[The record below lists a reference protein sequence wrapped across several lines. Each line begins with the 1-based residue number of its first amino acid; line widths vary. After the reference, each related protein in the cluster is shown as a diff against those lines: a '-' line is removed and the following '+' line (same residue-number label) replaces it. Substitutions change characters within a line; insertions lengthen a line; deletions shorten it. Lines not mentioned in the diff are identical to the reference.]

1 MIERSAESVLSV
13 APAIA
18 GIGDWNVQVHLGG
31 SGGLSSRRLKGV
43 FEDVFANGSHG
54 ARSLGGIRL
63 EVLPVCRRFPRTATC
78 GGGDNGGG
86 VPPPPHTQ
94 PHTHTPSLA
103 RVPNFLHA
111 RLQERLWHK
120 AKTTRSMENMVNGIN
135 RRRSTHLGPALGL
148 ALHQLRGRRQHAE
161 GESVRCTRVNARMH
175 AQSHTHPIC
184 ASQSLRAAGGE
195 GRGRRRKGSGDGG
208 GDGGEGVLSA
218 LAVMR
223 NGRDLS
229 S

>member
-1 MIERSAESVLSV
+1 MLSGCLIERSAESVLSV

-161 GESVRCTRVNARMH
+161 GESVGCTPHTSTHACTRTI
-175 AQSHTHPIC
+175 THVSRVC
-184 ASQSLRAAGGE
+184 ESVLAHGW
-195 GRGRRRKGSGDGG
+195 RRREGEEGKG
-208 GDGGEGVLSA
+208 
-218 LAVMR
+218 
-223 NGRDLS
+223 
-229 S
+229 